1 MLADNHGNLHLKK
14 LRQALYTF
22 SPWATTFLFC
32 PLFTVIS
39 FVPHISTQII
49 LIKYNDLHF
58 VKFLFKK
65 CTRAYIWRQR
75 INIGCLLW
83 LHPTVWETGSQ

>member
-1 MLADNHGNLHLKK
+1 MEICIFKK
-14 LRQALYTF
+14 LREALYIF
-22 SPWATTFLFC
+22 SPWASTFLFC
-32 PLFTVIS
+32 LLFTVIS